1 MHAKPY
7 IYHVN
12 ATDAGPRNLVDVLRA
27 TVDRGPQRHIFARR
41 TPTGFT
47 DVTAAEF
54 ATEVRALAKGFV
66 AAGVHAGDRVGIMS
80 KTRYEWTLVDFA
92 LWTAGAVSVPIYET
106 SSPAQV
112 EWILSDSEAV
122 GCIVETR
129 GHSDRVASVR
139 ESLPA
144 LREVWQIEDGSLAAL
159 AETGS
164 GVNDGG
170 ADGGGADGGG
180 ADGGG
185 VDDGE
190 LAARADDLTLDSLAT
205 IIYTS
210 GTTGRPKGCL
220 LTHGNFVAECSSA
233 IEFLPELFEP
243 EDASTLLFL
252 PLAHVFG
259 RMIQVAVV
267 MRGVKLAHS
276 DPARLV
282 KDLAA
287 TSPTFVLSVPQVF
300 EKIYETA
307 RRKAV
312 ASGKGRIFELAASTA
327 SAYSMAL
334 DDGGPGLV
342 LKAKHAVF
350 DRLVYTKLRA
360 AFGGRVEWAVS
371 GGAPLGARM
380 GHFFRGIGITV
391 FEGYG
396 LTETTAAATANN
408 RAGTRIGSV
417 GRVLPRF
424 ELRIADD
431 GEILIRGAHVFTGY
445 WRNESATREVLDTDG
460 WFHSGDL
467 GSLDSDGFLTITGRS
482 KEIIVTAGGKNV
494 APAAL
499 EDVLRAHPVVSQSI
513 VVGDRRNYIAAL
525 ITLDQESVDAWLA
538 EQGRPSQPAA
548 ELTDDPQL
556 CAAVQGAVD
565 AANATVS
572 APEQIRRFAVLPAPW
587 SEESGH
593 LTPTLKLKRHRV
605 LADFSAEV
613 GALYAAKQ
621 PTQQ

>member
-1 MHAKPY
+1 M
-7 IYHVN
+7 N
-12 ATDAGPRNLVDVLRA
+12 ATDVGPRNLVDVLRA
-27 TVDRGPQRHIFARR
+27 TVERGPQRHIFARR
-41 TPTGFT
+41 NAAGFT
-47 DVTAAEF
+47 DVTAATF
-54 ATEVRALAKGFV
+54 ATEVTALARGLV
-66 AAGVHAGDRVGIMS
+66 AAGVQAGDRVGIMS

-106 SSPAQV
+106 SSAAQI
-112 EWILSDSEAV
+112 EWILSDAGAV
-122 GCIVETR
+122 GCVVETR
-129 GHSDRVASVR
+129 AHTDRVASVR
-139 ESLPA
+139 AKLPA
-144 LREVWQIEDGSLAAL
+144 LREVWQIEDGGLDAL
-159 AETGS
+159 AETGT
-164 GVNDGG
+164 
-170 ADGGGADGGG
+170 
-180 ADGGG
+180 G

-190 LAARADDLTLDSLAT
+190 LAGRADALTLDSLAT
-205 IIYTS
+205 LIYTS
-210 GTTGRPKGCL
+210 GTTGRPKGCM

-233 IEFLPELFEP
+233 IQMLPELFER

-276 DPARLV
+276 DPARLI

-312 ASGKGRIFELAASTA
+312 EGGKGRIFELAASTA
-327 SAYSMAL
+327 SAYSAAL
-334 DDGGPGLV
+334 DAGGPGLV

-380 GHFFRGIGITV
+380 AHFFRGIGITV
-391 FEGYG
+391 LEGYG
-396 LTETTAAATANN
+396 LTETTAAAAANC
-408 RAGTRIGSV
+408 RAGIRIGSV
-417 GRVLPRF
+417 GRALPRF
-424 ELRIADD
+424 ELRITDV
-431 GEILIRGAHVFTGY
+431 GEICIRGAHVFVGY

-460 WFHSGDL
+460 WFHTGDL
-467 GSLDSDGFLTITGRS
+467 GTLDSDGFLTITGRS

-499 EDVLRAHPVVSQSI
+499 EEALRAHPVVSQSM
-513 VVGDRRNYIAAL
+513 VVGDQRSYIAAL
-525 ITLDQESVDAWLA
+525 VTLDQESVDAWLS
-538 EQGRPSQPAA
+538 EQGRPGQPAA
-548 ELTDDPQL
+548 ELTDDPTL
-556 CAAVQGAVD
+556 RAAVQSAVD

-572 APEQIRRFAVLPAPW
+572 QPEQIRRFTVLPAPW

-593 LTPTLKLKRHRV
+593 LTPTLKLKRHQV
-605 LADFSAEV
+605 LTDFSDEV
-613 GALYAAKQ
+613 GALYTPKA
-621 PTQQ
+621 PTRP